1 MTPAFGF
8 GAQVAQVEVDQETG
22 LVEVKQMWT
31 AHDCGTV
38 INPRAVEG
46 QLAGSIQ
53 MGLGYALS
61 EQFVMDGGK
70 TLNTNFLDYK
80 MPNALD
86 MPPSEVVH
94 IETYEP
100 EGPLGAKECGE
111 GLASPRPRPLPMRSI
126 TPPATAARTCP
137 SPRRRFCKACKK
149 VSGRRGRR
157 NRCDS
162 RYLSK

>member
-1 MTPAFGF
+1 
-8 GAQVAQVEVDQETG
+8 VK
-22 LVEVKQMWT
+22 VKQMWT
-31 AHDCGTV
+31 AHDSGTV
-38 INPRAVEG
+38 INPRGVEG

-80 MPNALD
+80 MPTALD

-100 EGPLGAKECGE
+100 EGPMGAKECGE
-111 GLASPRPRPLPMRSI
+111 GLASPTAPAISHAVYHATGYCCKDLPI
-126 TPPATAARTCP
+126 TPE
-137 SPRRRFCKACKK
+137 KIL
-149 VSGRRGRR
+149 RGMKRDEER
-157 NRCDS
+157 G
-162 RYLSK
+162 